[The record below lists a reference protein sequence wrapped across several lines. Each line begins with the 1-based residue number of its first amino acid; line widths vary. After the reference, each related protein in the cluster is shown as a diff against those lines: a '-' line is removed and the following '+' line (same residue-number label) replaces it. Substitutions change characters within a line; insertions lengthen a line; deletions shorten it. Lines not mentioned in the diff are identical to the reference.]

1 MNEKRQNTLV
11 SGRLRGDEIL
21 IALNTLI
28 LQGRRVDN
36 VIRVCDF
43 DENGRAVYIVLY
55 TESIS
60 ESIAR
65 GIDLDLH
72 KDDDNG

>member
-43 DENGRAVYIVLY
+43 DENGRAIYIIVY
-55 TESIS
+55 TESSS
-60 ESIAR
+60 EFIAR
-65 GIDLDLH
+65 TVEADLMYL
-72 KDDDNG
+72 GG